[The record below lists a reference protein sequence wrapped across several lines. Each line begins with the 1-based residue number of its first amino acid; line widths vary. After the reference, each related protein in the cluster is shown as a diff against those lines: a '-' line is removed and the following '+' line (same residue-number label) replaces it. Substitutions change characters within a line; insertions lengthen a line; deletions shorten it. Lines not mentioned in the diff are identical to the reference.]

1 MLRAVPQWVT
11 DIRREIEQKVYE
23 QSLGYGIPAT
33 LIQDSISI
41 NRSIDNI
48 ADHLETLYYRSNKKP
63 DSILGMNGIKFG
75 ELRKK
80 KRK

>member
-1 MLRAVPQWVT
+1 MLRTVPHWVS
-11 DIRREIEQKVYE
+11 DIRREIELKIFE
-23 QSLGYGIPAT
+23 QGIGYGIPLT

-48 ADHLETLYYRSNKKP
+48 ADYLETLYYRSNKKP
-63 DSILGMNGIKFG
+63 DGCFGINNIKFG

-80 KRK
+80 RKK